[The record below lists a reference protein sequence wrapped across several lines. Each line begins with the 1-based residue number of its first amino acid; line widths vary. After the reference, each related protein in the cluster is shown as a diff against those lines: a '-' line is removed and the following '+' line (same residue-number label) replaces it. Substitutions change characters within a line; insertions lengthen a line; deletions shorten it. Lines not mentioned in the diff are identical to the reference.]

1 MRSSDGG
8 DSVSRPTEPAPHGS
22 PGSGG
27 DLGGVEVLHPK
38 VAEALRAMSGTQRLR
53 LAHEEW
59 RLVRERLTVFLAAR
73 HPEWDSAEVQRQ
85 VAKRLLGG
93 PG

>member
-1 MRSSDGG
+1 MIRGK
-8 DSVSRPTEPAPHGS
+8 

-27 DLGGVEVLHPK
+27 HLGGVEVLHPK

>member
-1 MRSSDGG
+1 MIRG
-8 DSVSRPTEPAPHGS
+8 RLTPHGS
-22 PGSGG
+22 PGSGS
-27 DLGGVEVLHPK
+27 DLGGVEVLHP
-38 VAEALRAMSGTQRLR
+38 
-53 LAHEEW
+53 W

-73 HPEWDSAEVQRQ
+73 RPEWDPAEVQRR

>member
-1 MRSSDGG
+1 M
-8 DSVSRPTEPAPHGS
+8 PAPDSS
-22 PGSGG
+22 PGSQST
-27 DLGGVEVLHPK
+27 LRGVEVLHPK

-73 HPEWDSAEVQRQ
+73 HPEWDPAEVRRQ